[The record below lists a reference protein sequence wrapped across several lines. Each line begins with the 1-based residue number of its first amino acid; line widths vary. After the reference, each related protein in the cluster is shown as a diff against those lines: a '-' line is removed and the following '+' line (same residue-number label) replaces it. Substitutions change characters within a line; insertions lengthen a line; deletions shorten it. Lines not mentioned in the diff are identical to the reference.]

1 MTPLVTFT
9 AVRYT
14 PQRAAWGALQM
25 ATQRPSLARQAGL
38 RFWKLVGMGSGIG
51 FSPRPDPRTWGLFA
65 VWENASAWEAFR
77 DASRVMRQYR
87 ERSEELYT
95 LRLQPVS
102 SHGRWSGVEPFGSP
116 DGVRSIGPDEPLVV
130 LTRAT
135 IRLHRALRFWSWVDP
150 VDRELRASPDL
161 LLGFGIGEAPWIR
174 QATLSV
180 WRTTATMQAFAY
192 ASPAHR
198 EVIRRTRAENWYA
211 EELFARFRLLGTEG
225 TLGGTDPLN
234 TIPAR

>member
-1 MTPLVTFT
+1 M
-9 AVRYT
+9 
-14 PQRAAWGALQM
+14 QM
-25 ATQRPSLARQAGL
+25 ATQRPSLARQEGL

-51 FSPRPDPRTWGLFA
+51 FSPRPDPLTWGLFA
-65 VWENASAWEAFR
+65 AWDSAADWERFR
-77 DASRVMRQYR
+77 DTSSVMRQYR
-87 ERSEELYT
+87 KRGEELYT

-102 SHGRWSGVEPFGSP
+102 SHGRWSGMEPFGSANEA
-116 DGVRSIGPDEPLVV
+116 RSVGPDEPLVV

-135 IRLHRALRFWSWVDP
+135 IRLRRALRFWSWVGP

-180 WRTTATMQAFAY
+180 WRTTATMQTFAY

-198 EVIRRTRAENWYA
+198 EVIRRTRTEGWYA

-225 TLGGTDPLN
+225 TLGGRDPLAK
-234 TIPAR
+234 PG

>member
-1 MTPLVTFT
+1 MTPLVTFS

-14 PQRAAWGALQM
+14 RRGAAWGALHM
-25 ATQRPSLARQAGL
+25 ATQRRSLARQEGL

-51 FSPRPDPRTWGLFA
+51 FSPRPDPLTWGLFA
-65 VWENASAWEAFR
+65 VWDSTSAWEAFR
-77 DASRVMRQYR
+77 DGGRAMHQYR
-87 ERSEELYT
+87 KRGEEVYT
-95 LRLQPVS
+95 LRLQPIS
-102 SHGRWSGVEPFGSP
+102 SHGRWSGVEPFGSESAA
-116 DGVRSIGPDEPLVV
+116 RSVDPHEPLVV

-135 IRLHRALRFWSWVDP
+135 IRFGRALRFWSWVDP

-161 LLGFGIGEAPWIR
+161 LLGFGMGEAPWIR
-174 QATLSV
+174 QATVSV

-198 EVIRRTRAENWYA
+198 EVIRRTRTEGWYA

-225 TLGGTDPLN
+225 TLGGKDPLA
-234 TIPAR
+234 TSGP